1 MFNRAQESDVPLGWA
16 VYTRTLHSVEE
27 QLSTTENDCWPLSH
41 RYYIAGAAHS
51 YAVVSIGVCD
61 PFVHAH
67 CMAGL
72 QNGTVF
78 LCDEPAASKHS
89 GAEWH
94 RMDGVHLPKDSLLI
108 CELVNTRTPGGK
120 RQSLRVLDAHT
131 IAGHR
136 VAALPID
143 VRTACVHRMCAAL
156 RRAVPVAGASPT
168 VPILA
173 AAVRRLGELCS
184 DVQSNQLT
192 AAVDGRNVVYERKN
206 VRVPIKMSCTVGGDT
221 TMHAVGLCVLPAT
234 RADWT
239 AAWSATTHAPYVSH
253 AANERTFFDANDGAA
268 EAYADV

>member
-1 MFNRAQESDVPLGWA
+1 
-16 VYTRTLHSVEE
+16 LHSVDE

-51 YAVVSIGVCD
+51 YAVVSIGVGAIRLIA
-61 PFVHAH
+61 FTLYN
-67 CMAGL
+67 GL

-78 LCDEPAASKHS
+78 LCDEPTTGKNSS
-89 GAEWH
+89 AEWH

-108 CELVNTRTPGGK
+108 CELVDVRTTGGGK

-143 VRTACVHRMCAAL
+143 VRTACVRRMCAAL
-156 RRAVPVAGASPT
+156 RRAVPVAGAAPT
-168 VPILA
+168 VPIMA

-192 AAVDGRNVVYERKN
+192 PAADGRNVVYECKSVH
-206 VRVPIKMSCTVGGDT
+206 VRMKM
-221 TMHAVGLCVLPAT
+221 
-234 RADWT
+234 
-239 AAWSATTHAPYVSH
+239 
-253 AANERTFFDANDGAA
+253 
-268 EAYADV
+268 